1 MMPRKKYPSDFK
13 DKSVVRFPDGMMDWI
28 KASAAKNDRSMN
40 GEIIHILRERMAATG
55 EGLGNSTPVASSN
68 NTGLQAGA
76 SITNG

>member
-40 GEIIHILRERMAATG
+40 GEIIHILRERMKAAAG
-55 EGLGNSTPVASSN
+55 EEIGVTAPAAQINLGI
-68 NTGLQAGA
+68 GA
-76 SITNG
+76 S

>member
-40 GEIIHILRERMAATG
+40 GEIIHILRERMAAAG
-55 EGLGNSTPVASSN
+55 EEIGVTAPAAQINLGN
-68 NTGLQAGA
+68 GA
-76 SITNG
+76 S